1 MSDASV
7 LTLPPDLDLPQE
19 AVGGLFP
26 PLHVGPSISTS
37 PHTPASLPGHREKW
51 ALQKQL
57 EVKY

>member
-1 MSDASV
+1 M